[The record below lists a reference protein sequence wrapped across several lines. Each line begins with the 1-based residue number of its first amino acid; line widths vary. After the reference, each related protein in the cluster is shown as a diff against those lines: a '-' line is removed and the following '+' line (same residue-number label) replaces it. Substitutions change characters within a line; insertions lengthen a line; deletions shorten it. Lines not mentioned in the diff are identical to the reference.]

1 MKQISRMII
10 VVGILGVVV
19 LATFAVPT
27 RAERAERVLVR
38 FKPGQKESVKQA
50 LGYGGG
56 QIHYEFDKLN
66 TIAVTLPANAIDG
79 LRHNPNVVLVE
90 QDQPRYPTEQ
100 AIPYGIDSVE
110 ARDVWDADRDGEV
123 DPDAPTGS
131 GFTVCVID
139 SGLYTEH
146 EDFAG
151 VNIIGGYPRKTWDT
165 DNCGHGT
172 HVAGT
177 IAAMNNSIGVV
188 GVSPGSVSL
197 FIVKVFNDDCDWA
210 YVSTLVDAAYQCY
223 NAGAKIINMS
233 LTGQY
238 YSSFEN
244 SAFQDL
250 YDEGVLSVAAAGNGG
265 GTAYGYPAS
274 YDAVISVAAVDQNNV
289 VASFSRKND
298 KVELSAPGASVYSTY
313 KDGGYV
319 LMSGTSMAAPHI
331 SAAAAVVWSSNPF
344 KTNDEIRVALR
355 STALDLGADGR
366 DNSYGY
372 GLMQSKCACQALNP
386 EPTSVEL
393 ARFAAVPDS
402 TSVHV
407 EWETVSEVNS
417 IGFNLHRAQ
426 SRDGPRTQ
434 LNEGLIPSKS
444 PPGSPEGAVYRFV
457 DDLVRPGITFYYWL
471 EDVDV
476 YGAATYH
483 GPVSAALLRGRRF
496 LLPGRPRPELGPS
509 LPGR

>member
-1 MKQISRMII
+1 MKQISRMLI

-50 LGYGGG
+50 LGSGGG
-56 QIHYEFDKLN
+56 QIHYAFDRLN
-66 TIAVTLPANAIDG
+66 TIAVTLPTNAVDG
-79 LRHNPNVVLVE
+79 LRRNPNVVLVE
-90 QDQPRYPTEQ
+90 QDQLRYPTEQ
-100 AIPYGIDSVE
+100 AVPYGIDSVE

-131 GFTVCVID
+131 GLTVCVID
-139 SGLYTEH
+139 SGLYTDH

-151 VNIIGGYPRKTWDT
+151 VDIIGGYPRKTWDT

-197 FIVKVFNDDCDWA
+197 YIVKVFNDDCDWA

-223 NAGAKIINMS
+223 SAGAKIINMS

-250 YDEGVLSVAAAGNGG
+250 YDEGVLSVASAGNGG

-274 YDAVISVAAVDQNNV
+274 YDAVISVGAVDQSNV
-289 VASFSRKND
+289 VAGFSRKND
-298 KVELSAPGASVYSTY
+298 KVELAAPGASVYSTY

-319 LMSGTSMAAPHI
+319 LMSGTSMAAPHV
-331 SAAAAVVWSSNPF
+331 SAAAAVVWSSKPS

-355 STALDLGADGR
+355 SSALDLGAAGR

-372 GLMQSKCACQALNP
+372 GLLQSNCACQALSP

-407 EWETVSEVNS
+407 EWETVSEVDS
-417 IGFNLHRAQ
+417 TGFNLYRAESQ
-426 SRDGPRTQ
+426 DGPRSQ
-434 LNEGLIPSKS
+434 LNARLIPSKS

-457 DDLVRPGITFYYWL
+457 DDLVRPGVTFYYWL

-476 YGAATYH
+476 YGASTYH
-483 GPVSAALLRGRRF
+483 GPVTTVISRGRRF
-496 LLPGRPRPELGPS
+496 PLPSRPRPEPGPS